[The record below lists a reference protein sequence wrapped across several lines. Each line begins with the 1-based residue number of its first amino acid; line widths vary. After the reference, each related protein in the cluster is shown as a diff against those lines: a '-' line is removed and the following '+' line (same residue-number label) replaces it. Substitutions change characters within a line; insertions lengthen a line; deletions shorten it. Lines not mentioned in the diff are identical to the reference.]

1 MGDRKGFRF
10 GSYNE
15 KICSE
20 TFAFSL
26 DFEVSAPVV
35 LFLRCL
41 FGTLAVLRRLPLN
54 MESWNGC
61 LICTKLGQ
69 LLGLYDLEKHWI

>member
-26 DFEVSAPVV
+26 VFEVLASVV

-41 FGTLAVLRRLPLN
+41 FGCAESLRRLPV
-54 MESWNGC
+54 
-61 LICTKLGQ
+61 ICS
-69 LLGLYDLEKHWI
+69 LEMGV

>member
-1 MGDRKGFRF
+1 MCTVWGDRKDFRF

-26 DFEVSAPVV
+26 DFEVSAYVV

-41 FGTLAVLRRLPLN
+41 FGCAETIATNMVLK
-54 MESWNGC
+54 WGV
-61 LICTKLGQ
+61 
-69 LLGLYDLEKHWI
+69 